1 MPLVYL
7 HFWDC
12 QGVGE
17 NMANVQNDEK
27 KGRNLEEI
35 ICLGHHTGNV
45 VLHVQTGAV
54 LALKSMVVRKPLLPV
69 KEGNVTL
76 EFFAV

>member
-27 KGRNLEEI
+27 KGRNLE
-35 ICLGHHTGNV
+35 GVG
-45 VLHVQTGAV
+45 
-54 LALKSMVVRKPLLPV
+54 K
-69 KEGNVTL
+69 
-76 EFFAV
+76 